1 MRKST
6 IGLLA
11 GVMLFAFAGLLYL
24 QVNYIYNIVKTQD
37 EQFRE
42 AVKRSLFQV
51 AHNLELDEASRIL
64 RGQILTIGKKLAV
77 KNKPAVDRIIKTRQ
91 QFLFKGSEKWTE
103 KIDFNINIGE
113 DITIQMN
120 NIRGSG
126 KSSLNSQ
133 SRVIQESLYE
143 RYYNGESLLNEVIRQ
158 MMHADKIPIEERI
171 EVRQLETYVESELA
185 NNNLALPFQYAVV
198 DNDRNVIYKSIGFGA
213 DNAKEIFSQILFPN
227 DPPSKLYTLQ
237 VFFPTKKK
245 FVLSSIKFIFP
256 SVVFSALLL
265 IIFTITLYVIMRQK
279 RFSEMK
285 KDFISNM
292 THELKTPVTSI
303 SIAGQMLSDENL
315 IATLEQS
322 GSLRNSASFNKIT
335 RTITDETKR
344 LLFLIDKVLQMSLME
359 DGRSILKIK
368 TLDANDLLL
377 KIAQIFDI
385 QVEKCGGTLK
395 LELEAVDST
404 VYVDEMH
411 FTNVLFNLMEN
422 AVKYRRPDVP
432 LQLVARTENVNDK
445 LLISIRDNGNGIKK
459 ENLKKI
465 FDRFYRVHT
474 GNLHDVKGFGLGLAY
489 VKKIVEELNGTI
501 KVESEWNAGTKFI
514 ISLPYV
520 Q

>member
-6 IGLLA
+6 IGLIA
-11 GVMLFAFAGLLYL
+11 GVMLFAFAILLYL
-24 QVNYIYNIVKTQD
+24 QMNYIRDVVRNQD
-37 EQFRE
+37 EQFQG

-64 RGQILTIGKKLAV
+64 RGQILTVGKKFTS
-77 KNKPAVDRIIKTRQ
+77 KTNPSVDRIIRNRQ
-91 QFLFKGSEKWTE
+91 RTLFKGSENWTE
-103 KIDFNINIGE
+103 KLDLNIGE
-113 DITIQMN
+113 DITIQLN
-120 NIRGSG
+120 HLRGAG

-133 SRVIQESLYE
+133 SQVIQKSLYE
-143 RYYNGESLLNEVIRQ
+143 RYYNGENLLNEVIRQ
-158 MMHADKIPIEERI
+158 MMKADKKPIEERV
-171 EVRQLETYVESELA
+171 ELKQLESYIESELV
-185 NNNLALPFQYAVV
+185 NNNLALPFQYAIV
-198 DNDRNVIYKSIGFGA
+198 DNDRNVIYKSLGFGTG
-213 DNAKEIFSQILFPN
+213 DVKEIFSQILFPN

-237 VFFPTKKK
+237 VFFPTRQK

-256 SVVFSALLL
+256 SIIFSVLLL
-265 IIFTITLYVIMRQK
+265 IVFTITLYIIMRQK

-368 TLDANDLLL
+368 KVDANDLLL
-377 KIAQIFDI
+377 KIARIFDI
-385 QVEKCGGTLK
+385 QVEKCGGSLK
-395 LELEAVDST
+395 LELEAVEST

-432 LQLVARTENVNDK
+432 LLLVARTENADDK
-445 LLISIRDNGNGIKK
+445 IQISIQDNGSGIKK

-489 VKKIVEELNGTI
+489 VKKIVEELNGLI
-501 KVESEWNAGTKFI
+501 KVESEWNVGTKFTI
-514 ISLPYV
+514 GLQYV